1 MDGKGELTIDNQI
14 FQLSKGDAF
23 IIPANKIAS
32 YKADIESP
40 WTYVWLGYLG
50 INAPNYTSQLLN
62 ASEYIYVLKNLDID
76 YFFNQITKILNMDN
90 NHSSMFFR
98 TNSILLD
105 IFANL
110 FEEMNI
116 NDSLISKNVI
126 MEEIKYYIDLNYP
139 SNLSVTE
146 IAEKFGFN
154 PSYLSRTFTKKFGI
168 SPKQYILKKKIN
180 KACELLITT
189 DLNIS
194 IIASSL
200 SFEDQLSFSKTFK
213 KNKGCSP
220 IQFRKNNR
228 IITK

>member
-1 MDGKGELTIDNQI
+1 
-14 FQLSKGDAF
+14 
-23 IIPANKIAS
+23 
-32 YKADIESP
+32 
-40 WTYVWLGYLG
+40 
-50 INAPNYTSQLLN
+50 
-62 ASEYIYVLKNLDID
+62 
-76 YFFNQITKILNMDN
+76 MDN